1 MATTYSIENL
11 LEGKFYRS
19 HSLARKGKSG
29 IIYSAEKSDTWFGS
43 DYQAYTICVR
53 PQYSSTSGKTT
64 WSGSDF
70 YATIAVKVGE

>member
-29 IIYSAEKSDTWFGS
+29 IIYSAEKSDVWFGN

-53 PQYSSTSGKTT
+53 PQYEIGKFLH
-64 WSGSDF
+64 SEF